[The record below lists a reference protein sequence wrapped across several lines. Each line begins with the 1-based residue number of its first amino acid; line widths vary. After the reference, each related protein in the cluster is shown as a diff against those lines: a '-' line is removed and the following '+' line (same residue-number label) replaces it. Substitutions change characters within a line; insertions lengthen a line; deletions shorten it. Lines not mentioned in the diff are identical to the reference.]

1 MAAAA
6 TRRLAVA
13 LTALGFLCACARADH
28 DYFPVKSLGTPWP
41 VRSYAGYASQ
51 VDDMHPVHGA
61 ALTRGALAGGAA
73 VVGKGIGPV
82 GFLTVVGAGGEAVW
96 TWTQSGRGSRVLNAV
111 LELPDS
117 GLLVAAGYERAEAP
131 GGRFA
136 LKRSVYLID
145 PTSARAG
152 DCLVWSSASFGDA
165 PGANGAWEMLE
176 LSADGRS
183 VFLSGV
189 SRAPDWARGE
199 FYFKRSAPPRRDVP
213 GRAHPAR
220 VCRGVPTRLTHAG
233 AAPLRSYGNVP
244 AGTATVM
251 ELPVAAFARSAAPPT
266 QADAL
271 WTHEW
276 TGAADAHMAAKSV
289 RALTSGRVAVLAWD
303 GTRRHGAQRGRRR
316 CRGPGARADG
326 PHDARALRPSPRP
339 RPLPQTRTTPGR
351 RPSPASAAGPAAA
364 GPCSG
369 SAASGSSTARR
380 RTWPSTARTPSP
392 SAGTARARRTRGCRR
407 G

>member
-152 DCLVWSSASFGDA
+152 DCLVWSSASFGDV

-220 VCRGVPTRLTHAG
+220 VCRGVPRRADATHARGRCASPQLRQRAGRHRDGDG
-233 AAPLRSYGNVP
+233 AAGGRLRAV
-244 AGTATVM
+244 
-251 ELPVAAFARSAAPPT
+251 R
-266 QADAL
+266 
-271 WTHEW
+271 
-276 TGAADAHMAAKSV
+276 GAAHAGR
-289 RALTSGRVAVLAWD
+289 RALDARVDGRRGRAHGRQERARAHLGPRGRARL
-303 GTRRHGAQRGRRR
+303 GRYATTRR
-316 CRGPGARADG
+316 
-326 PHDARALRPSPRP
+326 
-339 RPLPQTRTTPGR
+339 
-351 RPSPASAAGPAAA
+351 AAGA
-364 GPCSG
+364 
-369 SAASGSSTARR
+369 
-380 RTWPSTARTPSP
+380 TPVP
-392 SAGTARARRTRGCRR
+392 RARRPR
-407 G
+407 